1 MNGQSRPLER
11 VLDVIIRQTRARPPV
26 NQRVDGPDN
35 KKRKHAREDDDGQN
49 EIRHRS
55 ITRIAAIPVPSASA
69 APMPE
74 RATAVAPTL
83 PVRPSKCARHVA
95 GHKCT
100 IDGNRRVIPPR
111 NKLIMATELRHIDG
125 RAAPVVLEKHI
136 DQQPGAKIMVLIRKT
151 TARPGMNSLRRGRIS
166 LTSSASTA
174 GITSTVPTQR
184 PRLAPSSPA
193 VNGKQTYCDLRPRRI
208 EVTRDA

>member
-1 MNGQSRPLER
+1 
-11 VLDVIIRQTRARPPV
+11 
-26 NQRVDGPDN
+26 
-35 KKRKHAREDDDGQN
+35 
-49 EIRHRS
+49 
-55 ITRIAAIPVPSASA
+55 
-69 APMPE
+69 
-74 RATAVAPTL
+74 
-83 PVRPSKCARHVA
+83 
-95 GHKCT
+95 
-100 IDGNRRVIPPR
+100 
-111 NKLIMATELRHIDG
+111 MATELRHIDG